1 MITKMIII
9 GVSVFF
15 FSALCFSSCGDSSG
29 AGGIVGIILGIIAAF
44 GWAFWIDSKTAKEK
58 ENNNSDNENRL
69 SNKGFNINSK
79 KVEFLDLTIYS
90 SNGEYAFNYS
100 GRRPKECIK
109 KKGDWEYEVKVQT
122 GFSQEI
128 DLQNDFSLAA
138 VSALTGIGVILNGT
152 DDNCITRIE
161 LHMKSGLQEDS
172 ICVYDWALS
181 FSNENIA
188 LLKSLVAFADK
199 LTNGDF

>member
-1 MITKMIII
+1 MITKMVII
-9 GVSVFF
+9 GVVVFF
-15 FSALCFSSCGDSSG
+15 FSVLCFSSCGDASE
-29 AGGIVGIILGIIAAF
+29 AGGIVGIILGIVAAF
-44 GWAFWIDSKTAKEK
+44 GWAFWIDGKTAKEK
-58 ENNNSDNENRL
+58 ENNNSENENSL

-79 KVEFLDLTIYS
+79 KVEFWDLVIYS
-90 SNGEYAFNYS
+90 SSDEYAFNYS
-100 GRRPKECIK
+100 GQRPKECIK

-128 DLQNDFSLAA
+128 DLQNAFSLAA

-161 LHMKSGLQEDS
+161 LYMKSGLQEDS
-172 ICVYDWALS
+172 ICVYNWALS
-181 FSNENIA
+181 FSNENISQ
-188 LLKSLVAFADK
+188 LRNLVAFADK